1 MLEVIHYDEEKCE
14 LHTVVN
20 GSGAVLTFDPQSPT
34 AGIWKLIFKAI
45 AEDTVAEHRGIQV
58 E

>member
-1 MLEVIHYDEEKCE
+1 MFEVICYDEEKCE

-20 GSGAVLTFDPQSPT
+20 GSSAVLTFDPKIPT
-34 AGIWKLIFKAI
+34 AGIWKLIFKAM
-45 AEDTVAEHRGIQV
+45 AEDTVAEHGEIQV

>member
-1 MLEVIHYDEEKCE
+1 MFEVICYDEEKCE

-20 GSGAVLTFDPQSPT
+20 GSSAVLTFDPQSPT
-34 AGIWKLIFKAI
+34 AGIWKLIFKAM
-45 AEDTVAEHRGIQV
+45 AEDTVAEHGEIQV

>member
-1 MLEVIHYDEEKCE
+1 MLEVIYFDAEKCE
-14 LHTVVN
+14 FHTVVN
-20 GSGAVLTFDPQSPT
+20 GSSAVLTFDPQSPT

-45 AEDTVAEHRGIQV
+45 AEDTVAEHGGIQV

>member
-1 MLEVIHYDEEKCE
+1 MFKVICYDEEKCE

-20 GSGAVLTFDPQSPT
+20 GSSAVLTFDPQSPT

-45 AEDTVAEHRGIQV
+45 AEDTVAEQRGIQV

>member
-20 GSGAVLTFDPQSPT
+20 GSSAVLTFDPQSPT
-34 AGIWKLIFKAI
+34 AGIWKLIFKAM
-45 AEDTVAEHRGIQV
+45 AEDTVAGHGEIQV

>member
-1 MLEVIHYDEEKCE
+1 MFEVICYDEEKCE

-20 GSGAVLTFDPQSPT
+20 GSSAVLTFDPQSPT
-34 AGIWKLIFKAI
+34 AGIWKLIFKAMT
-45 AEDTVAEHRGIQV
+45 EDTVAGHGEVQV

>member
-1 MLEVIHYDEEKCE
+1 MFEVICYDEEKCE

-20 GSGAVLTFDPQSPT
+20 GSSAVLTFDPQSPT

-45 AEDTVAEHRGIQV
+45 AEDTVVEHGGIQV

>member
-20 GSGAVLTFDPQSPT
+20 GSSAVLTFDPQSPT
-34 AGIWKLIFKAI
+34 AGI
-45 AEDTVAEHRGIQV
+45 
-58 E
+58 

>member
-1 MLEVIHYDEEKCE
+1 MFEVICYDEEKCE
-14 LHTVVN
+14 LRTMVN
-20 GSGAVLTFDPQSPT
+20 GSSAVLTFDPQSPT

-45 AEDTVAEHRGIQV
+45 AEDTVAEHGGIQV

>member
-1 MLEVIHYDEEKCE
+1 MFKVICYDEEKCE

-20 GSGAVLTFDPQSPT
+20 GSSAVLTFDPQSPT

-45 AEDTVAEHRGIQV
+45 AEDTVAEHGGIQV

>member
-20 GSGAVLTFDPQSPT
+20 GSSAVLTFDPQSPT
-34 AGIWKLIFKAI
+34 AGIWKLIFKAM
-45 AEDTVAEHRGIQV
+45 AEDTIAGHGEVQV

>member
-1 MLEVIHYDEEKCE
+1 MFEVICYDEEKCE
-14 LHTVVN
+14 IHTVVN

-45 AEDTVAEHRGIQV
+45 AENTVAEHRGIQV